1 MIIII
6 ILTINSIISAM
17 TIRSLVKLNYLAY
30 YDSTLNSSIFHSIS
44 HIIII
49 TIIIIITNMI
59 ITITTATDPII
70 ILYPFLMELIM

>member
-6 ILTINSIISAM
+6 VTINSIISAM

-49 TIIIIITNMI
+49 TNMI

>member
-6 ILTINSIISAM
+6 VTINSIISAM

-44 HIIII
+44 HIII
-49 TIIIIITNMI
+49 TNMI